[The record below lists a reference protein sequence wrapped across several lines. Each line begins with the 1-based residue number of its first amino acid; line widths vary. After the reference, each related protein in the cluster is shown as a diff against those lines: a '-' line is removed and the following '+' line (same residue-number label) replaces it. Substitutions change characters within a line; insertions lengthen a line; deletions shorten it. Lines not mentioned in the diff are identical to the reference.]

1 MPQIVKKQ
9 EMAKGT
15 VVWIELET
23 PVIAKKAKPGQ
34 FVIVRLDEKGERIP
48 LTIADKDEFA
58 GRISII
64 FQVVG
69 KTTAMMRSLKEGD
82 IIKDVVGPLGNPA
95 EIKQMGT
102 VLMVGGGTG
111 IAILHHVTK
120 AFRDAGNHVLG
131 IIGSKT
137 KDLLFLESEMRNL
150 CHELKVTTDDGSYGE
165 KGFVTDPLS
174 RYLEDRN
181 DIELVYAIGPVVMMK
196 KVCELTKKYSIPTK
210 VSLNTIMIDGTGMCG
225 GCRVDVG
232 NQTKFCCVD
241 GPDFNGH
248 EVDFDELEK
257 RNSLYMKQEQEALL
271 FSINKSHND
280 E

>member
-1 MPQIVKKQ
+1 MSQIVRKQ

-15 VVWIELET
+15 VVRFEIEAPL
-23 PVIAKKAKPGQ
+23 IARKAKPGQ
-34 FVIVRLDEKGERIP
+34 FVIVRVNERGERIP
-48 LTIADKDEFA
+48 LTIADKDEFT
-58 GRISII
+58 GRITII

-69 KTTAMMRSLKEGD
+69 KTTALMRSLNEGD

-95 EIKQMGT
+95 EIKKMGT

-120 AFRDAGNHVLG
+120 AFMEAGNHVLG
-131 IIGSKT
+131 IIGSQT
-137 KDLLFLESEMRNL
+137 KDLLFLEDEMRSL
-150 CHELKVTTDDGSYGE
+150 CHELTVTTDDGSYGE
-165 KGFVTDPLS
+165 KGFVTDPLKK
-174 RYLEDRN
+174 YLETRN

-196 KVCELTKKYSIPTK
+196 NVCKLTEQYHIPTK

-232 NQTKFCCVD
+232 DKTQFCCVD

-248 EVDFDELEK
+248 EVDFEELEN
-257 RNSLYMKQEQEALL
+257 RNALYMKQEQESLL
-271 FSINKSHND
+271 FSIKQSNK
-280 E
+280 EE